1 MMRRRFEDA
10 TDGILNDLNDLSA
23 KAEPAVL
30 QCTEGVIDLVD
41 QLQHPFHGMGV

>member
-10 TDGILNDLNDLSA
+10 TGGILDDLNDLGA

-30 QCTEGVIDLVD
+30 QSPEGVIEFVD
-41 QLQHPFHGMGV
+41 QLQHPFHGKEV